1 MLEIVVPAREF
12 FNDSTQEFIAF
23 DEVKLKLEHS
33 LISLD
38 KWESEF
44 EKPFLETKL
53 DREQLVFYIQCM
65 SINPV
70 SLDVLQTF
78 SEDVY
83 NKIVDYINKPMT
95 ATTINDMG
103 NGGKKEIL
111 TSEVIY
117 YMMIKLG
124 IPFECQKWHLNK
136 LITLIRVCSV
146 KDGPQKKMSKQE
158 IIAQNRALNEARK
171 ARLKTRG

>member
-1 MLEIVVPAREF
+1 MLEIKVPARSY
-12 FNDSTQEFIAF
+12 FNDNKQEFVDF
-23 DEVKLKLEHS
+23 EEVDLKLEHS

-53 DREQLVFYIQCM
+53 NHDQMVFYIKCM
-65 SINPV
+65 SIKPV
-70 SLDVLQTF
+70 EESVIETLPTEVIAEITA
-78 SEDVY
+78 
-83 NKIVDYINKPMT
+83 YIDKPMT
-95 ATTINDMG
+95 ATTIND
-103 NGGKKEIL
+103 NSSGKHEIL

-146 KDGPQKKMSKQE
+146 KDGPQKKMSKKE
-158 IIAQNRALNEARK
+158 IMEQNRALNEARK
-171 ARLKTRG
+171 KKLKTKG